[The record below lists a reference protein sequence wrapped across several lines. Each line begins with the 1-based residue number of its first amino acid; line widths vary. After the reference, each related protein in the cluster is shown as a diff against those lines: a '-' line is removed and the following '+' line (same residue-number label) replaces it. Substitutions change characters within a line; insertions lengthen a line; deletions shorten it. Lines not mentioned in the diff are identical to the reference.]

1 LPFYEFLFW
10 HEARGGLVEKWQGVC
25 YIQPRDAGVN
35 LGHGTTVTARRWLL
49 LLTAFLFM
57 AHTGRTARPPAKGK
71 PRTSEGTA
79 QSRAAATARPA
90 SAQKLPKDAEKWVA
104 KALKKMTLEEKIGQV
119 MMVFIF
125 GGFISRESPQY
136 AELLRQ
142 IEQNHVG
149 GLVVGTR
156 VQPLG
161 VVRSQVYPTA
171 ELINELQ
178 GRAKVP
184 LLVGA
189 DFERGTAMR
198 LEEGTALP
206 YPMAVA
212 ATGRT
217 EDAYTMGKITALEAR
232 AAGVQWVF
240 APVGDVNSNPDNP
253 IINTRSFG
261 EDPQRVSELVAAF
274 VRGVEEN
281 GALSTTKHFPGHGDT
296 STDSHVAMPTITGD
310 RARLERVELAP
321 FRAAIAAGTS
331 TIMTGHLAV
340 PALEPETDVPATM
353 SHKVLTDLLRKE
365 MGFEGLIVTDALDMG
380 GVTGKPAPGEVAVR
394 SFEAGA
400 DVLLVPPVPDAAM
413 LAIKEAVAS
422 GRVPMARLDESVKR
436 ILRAKARL
444 GLHKQKRV
452 SLEALGES
460 FRRPEFVAAAQDV
473 ADRGVILLRD
483 EAKQLPLDATR
494 PLRVL
499 LVCVAGDPDPWPC
512 EDLENEI
519 RWRVDALEVVRTD
532 TRFAKVENVKLPA
545 AEKYDVVIAALV
557 VRWADRKGTVSLP
570 ADQAALVERLLA
582 GESPVVVAA
591 LGSPYLV
598 ERFPAAKT
606 WVAALSTFDVA
617 QRAAARAIFGQTA
630 IGGRMPVSAPGVAK
644 LGDGLSLA
652 ANPMKLRAAGP
663 ELEARLK
670 PAYDVVERAV
680 ADGAFPGAVLA
691 VGYKGE
697 LAVRAFG
704 RQTYEAKSV
713 AVTQET
719 IYDAASVT
727 KPVVTATLVAMQ
739 VAAGR
744 IQLDAPIERYLPEWA
759 AGPNPEWRKRVTV
772 RNLLTHTSG
781 LPAYTRYFL
790 EVKGKREIL
799 TRILVEPLVAEPGT
813 QTTYSD
819 LGIILMGEIVERVT
833 GRPLDQLAR
842 ERIFTPLGMKDSMY
856 NPPKSLLARIA
867 PTENDAAFRKRLAHG
882 EVHDENAWALGGVAP
897 HAGLFTTAPDLAV
910 FCQMMLNGGM
920 YAHQRLLRRSTV
932 TLFATAE
939 KIAGGTRTLGW
950 MVPTEGGSSGKY
962 FSARSYG
969 HTGFTGTSVW
979 IDPEK
984 ELFVVLLTNRVHPT
998 RENNKIR
1005 EVRPAVHD
1013 AVVEALQ
1020 KN

>member
-1 LPFYEFLFW
+1 
-10 HEARGGLVEKWQGVC
+10 
-25 YIQPRDAGVN
+25 
-35 LGHGTTVTARRWLL
+35 
-49 LLTAFLFM
+49 
-57 AHTGRTARPPAKGK
+57 
-71 PRTSEGTA
+71 
-79 QSRAAATARPA
+79 
-90 SAQKLPKDAEKWVA
+90 
-104 KALKKMTLEEKIGQV
+104 MTLEEKIGQV

-125 GGFISRESPQY
+125 GGFVSRESPQY

-142 IEQNHVG
+142 VEQNHVG

-178 GRAKVP
+178 GRAKVS
-184 LLVGA
+184 LLIGA

-198 LEEGTALP
+198 LEEGTPLP

-212 ATGRT
+212 ATGRI
-217 EDAYTMGKITALEAR
+217 EDAYTMGKITAIEAR

-240 APVGDVNSNPDNP
+240 APVADVNSNPDNP

-261 EDPQRVSELVAAF
+261 EDPQRVGELVAAF

-281 GALSTTKHFPGHGDT
+281 GVLSTTKHFPGHGDT
-296 STDSHVAMPTITGD
+296 STDSHVTMPTISGD
-310 RARLERVELAP
+310 RAKLDRVELAP
-321 FRAAIAAGTS
+321 FRTAIAAGTS

-340 PALEPETDVPATM
+340 PALEPEADTPATL
-353 SHKVLTDLLRKE
+353 SRRVLTDLLRKE
-365 MGFEGLIVTDALDMG
+365 LRFEGLIVTDALDMG
-380 GVTGKPAPGEVAVR
+380 GVTNRPAPGEVAIR
-394 SFEAGA
+394 SLLAGA
-400 DVLLVPPVPDAAM
+400 DVLLVPPVPDAVVLAM
-413 LAIKEAVAS
+413 KDGVAT
-422 GRVPMARLDESVKR
+422 GRVPMSSLDEAVTR

-444 GLHKQKRV
+444 GLHKQRKV

-460 FRRPEFVAAAQDV
+460 FRRPEFLATAQDV

-483 EAKQLPLDATR
+483 EAKLLPLDPTK

-499 LVCVAGDPDPWPC
+499 LACVAGDPDPWPC

-532 TRFAKVENVKLPA
+532 TKFAKVENVKLPSA
-545 AEKYDVVIAALV
+545 DKYDVVIAALV

-570 ADQAALVERLLA
+570 ADQAALVEKLLS
-582 GESPVVVAA
+582 GEKPVVVAA

-598 ERFPAAKT
+598 ARFPTAKT

-617 QRAAARAIFGQTA
+617 QRAAARAIFGQVA
-630 IGGRMPVSAPGVAK
+630 IEGRLPVSVPGVAK

-652 ANPMKLRAAGP
+652 ANPMKLRSPTTDLG
-663 ELEARLK
+663 ARLA
-670 PAYDVVERAV
+670 PAYNVIERGV
-680 ADGAFPGAVLA
+680 AEGAFPGAVLA

-697 LAVRAFG
+697 LALRAFG
-704 RQTYEAKSV
+704 RQTYEAKWP
-713 AVTQET
+713 AVTPET

-739 VAAGR
+739 MAAGR
-744 IQLDAPIERYLPEWA
+744 IQLDASIDRYLPEWS

-781 LPAYTRYFL
+781 LPAYIKYFL
-790 EVKGKREIL
+790 EVKGKSEIL
-799 TRILVEPLVAEPGT
+799 KRIFAEPLVAEPGT

-819 LGIILMGEIVERVT
+819 LGIILMGEILERVT

-842 ERIFTPLGMKDSMY
+842 ERIFMPLGMKDSMY
-856 NPPKSLLARIA
+856 NPPKSLMARIA
-867 PTENDAAFRKRLAHG
+867 PTENDTVFRKRLAQG
-882 EVHDENAWALGGVAP
+882 EVHDENAWAMGGVAP
-897 HAGLFTTAPDLAV
+897 HAGLFSTAPDLAI

-920 YAHQRLLRRSTV
+920 YAHQRVLRRSTIA
-932 TLFATAE
+932 LFTTAE

-962 FSARSYG
+962 FSGKSYG

-1005 EVRPAVHD
+1005 EVRPVVHD
-1013 AVVEALQ
+1013 AVVEALKEKWQ
-1020 KN
+1020 ATGGR